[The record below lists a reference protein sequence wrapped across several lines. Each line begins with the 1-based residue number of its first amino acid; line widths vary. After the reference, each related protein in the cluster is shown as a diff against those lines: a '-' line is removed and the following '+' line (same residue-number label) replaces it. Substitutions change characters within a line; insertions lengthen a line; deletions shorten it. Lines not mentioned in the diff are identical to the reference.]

1 MQDHVSDII
10 AMQPGQLLARGVCRH
25 LRTLDFVCVE
35 ELVPARGLRVDV
47 MALGPKG
54 EIWVVECKSSRADFQ
69 SDCKWQGYL
78 DWCDRYFWAV
88 DADFPTELLPEETGL
103 FIADGYGAELVREA
117 PLSKL
122 APARRKALT
131 LDFARSASRR
141 LQRLCDPGLS
151 VEGGAPGAF

>member
-1 MQDHVSDII
+1 MMMQSPLSDL
-10 AMQPGQLLARGVCRH
+10 QPGQVLARGTARALASLGFDSLPEMV
-25 LRTLDFVCVE
+25 LR
-35 ELVPARGLRVDV
+35 PRLRADL
-47 MALGPKG
+47 MAVGRKG
-54 EIWVVECKSSRADFQ
+54 EIWIIECKSSRSDFQ
-69 SDCKWQGYL
+69 SDRKWQGYL

-88 DADFPTELLPEETGL
+88 DADFPIELLPEETGL

-131 LDFARSASRR
+131 LDFARAAARR